1 MGFTKRELI
10 EFLDGLV
17 ELASEEN
24 KVKAVLEKEKFI
36 SDFENTYGY
45 EKEGRQMIAAGIIA
59 AVVFVLA
66 LSRSAGLADRKME
79 EIYMLSA
86 VREAGGV
93 DGN

>member
-1 MGFTKRELI
+1 
-10 EFLDGLV
+10 
-17 ELASEEN
+17 
-24 KVKAVLEKEKFI
+24 
-36 SDFENTYGY
+36 
-45 EKEGRQMIAAGIIA
+45 MIAAGFIA

>member
-1 MGFTKRELI
+1 MIVVGFITA
-10 EFLDGLV
+10 F
-17 ELASEEN
+17 
-24 KVKAVLEKEKFI
+24 
-36 SDFENTYGY
+36 
-45 EKEGRQMIAAGIIA
+45 M
-59 AVVFVLA
+59 FVLA

>member
-1 MGFTKRELI
+1 
-10 EFLDGLV
+10 
-17 ELASEEN
+17 
-24 KVKAVLEKEKFI
+24 
-36 SDFENTYGY
+36 
-45 EKEGRQMIAAGIIA
+45 MIAADVIVI
-59 AVVFVLA
+59 A